1 MGLTYRDSG
10 VDIDKGDR
18 FVEAIKRKL
27 PPKDQGN
34 IGLFG
39 GLFDISALG
48 YKNPVLV
55 ASTDGI
61 GTKLLV
67 AKEAG
72 RFDTIG
78 IDLVAMCV
86 NDLVPLGAKPLFFL
100 DYLATAELDID
111 TASTVIDGILEG
123 CAQAGCTLL
132 GGETAEMPGVYQKGD
147 YELAGFTV
155 GIVERERIIDGKTI
169 AKGDLLIGIR
179 SSGIHSNGL
188 SLARRALLPEK
199 HSDPEKAADSKKIH
213 PALGR
218 SIYEELLVPTRIY
231 VRSALE
237 IVDSVRVKGIAH
249 ITGGGIYGN
258 TKRLLPE
265 GLDLAIDWT
274 SWKPNPIFA
283 LIQET
288 GGVEDAEMRKTFNLG
303 IGLVFVVAPEDE
315 EHLNALLRERHEEP
329 LRIGEVV
336 SKKP

>member
-188 SLARRALLPEK
+188 SLARRALLPGK
-199 HSDPEKAADSKKIH
+199 HSDPEKAADPKKIN

-249 ITGGGIYGN
+249 ITGGGVYGN

-265 GLDLAIDWT
+265 GLDLAIDWK

-315 EHLNALLRERHEEP
+315 EHLNALLRAKHEEP

>member
-188 SLARRALLPEK
+188 SLARRALFPGK
-199 HSDPEKAADSKKIH
+199 HSDPEKVADLKKIH

-249 ITGGGIYGN
+249 ITGGGVYGN

>member
-72 RFDTIG
+72 RFETIG

-132 GGETAEMPGVYQKGD
+132 GGETAEMPGVYRKGD

-188 SLARRALLPEK
+188 SLARRALLPGK
-199 HSDPEKAADSKKIH
+199 HLSPEKAADAKKIH

-231 VRSALE
+231 VKSALE
-237 IVDSVRVKGIAH
+237 IIDGVRVKGIAH

-265 GLDLAIDWT
+265 GLDLAIDWN

-303 IGLVFVVAPEDE
+303 IGLVFVVAPEE
-315 EHLNALLRERHEEP
+315 QERLNALLREKHEEP
-329 LRIGEVV
+329 QRIGEVV

>member
-188 SLARRALLPEK
+188 SLARRALLPGK
-199 HSDPEKAADSKKIH
+199 HLSPEKAADPKKIH

-237 IVDSVRVKGIAH
+237 IIDSVRVKGIAH
-249 ITGGGIYGN
+249 ITGGGVYGN

-265 GLDLAIDWT
+265 GLDLAIDWK

>member
-100 DYLATAELDID
+100 DYLATAELNID

-188 SLARRALLPEK
+188 SLARRALLPGK
-199 HSDPEKAADSKKIH
+199 HSDSEKAADSKKIH

-249 ITGGGIYGN
+249 ITGGGVYGN

-265 GLDLAIDWT
+265 GLDLAIDWK

-315 EHLNALLRERHEEP
+315 ERLNALLREKHEEP

>member
-188 SLARRALLPEK
+188 SLARRALLPGK
-199 HSDPEKAADSKKIH
+199 HSDPEKAADLKKIH

-249 ITGGGIYGN
+249 ITGGGVYGN

-265 GLDLAIDWT
+265 GLDLAIDWK

>member
-155 GIVERERIIDGKTI
+155 GIVERERIIDGKAI

-336 SKKP
+336 SKTS

>member
-188 SLARRALLPEK
+188 SLARRALLPGK
-199 HSDPEKAADSKKIH
+199 HSDPEKAADPKKTH

-237 IVDSVRVKGIAH
+237 IIDSVRVKGIAH
-249 ITGGGIYGN
+249 ITGGGVYGN

-265 GLDLAIDWT
+265 GLDLAIDWK

-315 EHLNALLRERHEEP
+315 EHLNALLRAKHEEP

>member
-48 YKNPVLV
+48 YQNPVLV

-111 TASTVIDGILEG
+111 TASTVIDGILDG

-147 YELAGFTV
+147 YELAGFAV
-155 GIVERERIIDGKTI
+155 GIVERDRIIDGKTI

-188 SLARRALLPEK
+188 SLARRALLPGK
-199 HSDPEKAADSKKIH
+199 HLSPEKAVDSKKIH

-265 GLDLAIDWT
+265 GLDLAIDWK

-315 EHLNALLRERHEEP
+315 ERLNALLREKHEEP

-336 SKKP
+336 SKKS